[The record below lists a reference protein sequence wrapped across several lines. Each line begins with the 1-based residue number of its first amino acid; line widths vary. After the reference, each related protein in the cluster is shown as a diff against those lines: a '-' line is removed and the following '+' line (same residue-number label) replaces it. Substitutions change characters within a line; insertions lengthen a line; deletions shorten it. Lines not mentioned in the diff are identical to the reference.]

1 MFRNLIRFLFVVL
14 ALALTRYLV
23 VMIANAVSGP
33 RRGGHSARPRPSTQP
48 TSAVPTEGSLK
59 KDPVCGMF
67 IPEASSIKE
76 TLDGAVVH
84 FCSAECRDKFHQSA

>member
-1 MFRNLIRFLFVVL
+1 MLRNLIRFLFVVL
-14 ALALTRYLV
+14 ALALARYLV
-23 VMIANAVSGP
+23 VMLANAVAGP
-33 RRGGHSARPRPSTQP
+33 RRGGQNARRRPSPQP

-76 TLDGAVVH
+76 TVDGAVVH
-84 FCSAECRDKFHQSA
+84 FCSAECRAKFQQSA